1 MRSIQ
6 QIDTDFLSKTL
17 GGLVESFQVE
27 SIGFGEG
34 YMSDLYRITLQGT
47 GLPASVIL
55 KRPSGDPERLEL
67 ATRFNSYGREQ
78 HFYRELSEH
87 SAIRSPRC
95 YFNADYEFLIFLED
109 AGRWPVIDVTS
120 GASFDQAITAITHL
134 AKLHASHWASAPEAV
149 APFSDGFE
157 AAALDMSSFVND
169 RLTEFP
175 QSKAVKFMTQYARLS
190 IDYLPLFASQKQVFS
205 HMDFRLDNM
214 RISGDDLILFD
225 WGECSLAAP
234 GFDLAYFLITSLTTS
249 NRRTWE
255 QTLLDTYH
263 RVLAE
268 NGIRYRREELFD
280 SYRLA
285 VPPSFYLAA
294 LVLTRGHQDYGMT
307 LAERC
312 LGAVEDHMLFMMR
325 QFDNTTD
332 SPASGSTI
340 G

>member
-1 MRSIQ
+1 MRSIP

-17 GGLVESFQVE
+17 GGLVESFQIE

-47 GLPASVIL
+47 GLPATVIL

-175 QSKAVKFMTQYARLS
+175 QSKAVKFMKQYARLS

-234 GFDLAYFLITSLTTS
+234 GFDLAYFLITSLTTR

-307 LAERC
+307 LAGRC

>member
-1 MRSIQ
+1 MLSIPK
-6 QIDTDFLSKTL
+6 IDTDFLSKTL

-175 QSKAVKFMTQYARLS
+175 QSKAVKFMKQYATLS

-307 LAERC
+307 LAGRC
-312 LGAVEDHMLFMMR
+312 LGAVEDHMLFIMS

-332 SPASGSTI
+332 STVSSSTI

>member
-1 MRSIQ
+1 MRSIP

-17 GGLVESFQVE
+17 GGLVESFQIE

-109 AGRWPVIDVTS
+109 AGRWPVIDAAS

-157 AAALDMSSFVND
+157 AAALDMSSFVHD

-175 QSKAVKFMTQYARLS
+175 QSKAVKFMKQYARLS

>member
-1 MRSIQ
+1 MRSIP
-6 QIDTDFLSKTL
+6 QIDANYLSQAL

-27 SIGFGEG
+27 SIGSGEG
-34 YMSDLYRITLQGT
+34 YMSDLHRITLQGT
-47 GLPASVIL
+47 GLPATVIL

-175 QSKAVKFMTQYARLS
+175 QSKAVKFMKQYARLS

-234 GFDLAYFLITSLTTS
+234 GFDLAYFLLTSLTTR

-255 QTLLDTYH
+255 QTLIDNYH
-263 RVLAE
+263 QVLAE
-268 NGIRYRREELFD
+268 NGIGYKREELFD

>member
-1 MRSIQ
+1 MRSIP

-17 GGLVESFQVE
+17 GGLVESFQIE

-47 GLPASVIL
+47 GLPATVIL

-109 AGRWPVIDVTS
+109 AGRWPVIDAAS

-157 AAALDMSSFVND
+157 AAALDMSSFVHD

-175 QSKAVKFMTQYARLS
+175 QSETVKFMKQYARLS
-190 IDYLPLFASQKQVFS
+190 IDYLPLFTSQKQVFS

-234 GFDLAYFLITSLTTS
+234 GF
-249 NRRTWE
+249 
-255 QTLLDTYH
+255 
-263 RVLAE
+263 
-268 NGIRYRREELFD
+268 
-280 SYRLA
+280 
-285 VPPSFYLAA
+285 YLA
-294 LVLTRGHQDYGMT
+294 
-307 LAERC
+307 
-312 LGAVEDHMLFMMR
+312 
-325 QFDNTTD
+325 
-332 SPASGSTI
+332 
-340 G
+340 